1 MDRCFSVIS
10 SKQRNEGL
18 LFKEFESF
26 SLELQIPATDLLEHF
41 KQLLGDI
48 ASTSKM
54 TDKEAKERMAWLQS
68 EALLP
73 FSKYC
78 MWCLAMKRELVAAP
92 PQHFEQFQFSDA
104 RKNFLK
110 TGCSCSQCQ
119 LGDVS
124 QLYDKSS
131 GCWSCIRNSHRGNAE
146 IVVSFN
152 LLEQHA
158 SPGDPVELTFCSLSG
173 AAYNHHH
180 EPDRLYTLLPTQP
193 LELKALLS
201 SISENSSFEAR
212 VFVVRHWLVCHQ
224 ITADQLCALVA
235 AGGSRRWKA
244 EVLVVA
250 ANRLT
255 CPASGLSM
263 CLSSIICSL
272 PGHTTPSCAVFLFLI
287 VLAEV
292 EASHVLR
299 EIGPLSC
306 LNDEVPILNF
316 DFDLKHRD
324 ERCALVCLLRLSA
337 VGKLVLK
344 EFVYTSR
351 VQLKREELG
360 HSTPWGDSLTGV
372 SSNFMLERERK
383 SCSAV
388 LGVEADFN
396 KVISP
401 WLILLCPVIDLF
413 SFSGI
418 ILRTLQSKAE
428 YSCNSRFLM
437 GKAFITKENLKEF
450 Y

>member
-1 MDRCFSVIS
+1 V
-10 SKQRNEGL
+10 
-18 LFKEFESF
+18 
-26 SLELQIPATDLLEHF
+26 
-41 KQLLGDI
+41 
-48 ASTSKM
+48 
-54 TDKEAKERMAWLQS
+54 
-68 EALLP
+68 
-73 FSKYC
+73 
-78 MWCLAMKRELVAAP
+78 
-92 PQHFEQFQFSDA
+92 
-104 RKNFLK
+104 
-110 TGCSCSQCQ
+110 
-119 LGDVS
+119 
-124 QLYDKSS
+124 
-131 GCWSCIRNSHRGNAE
+131 
-146 IVVSFN
+146 
-152 LLEQHA
+152 
-158 SPGDPVELTFCSLSG
+158 
-173 AAYNHHH
+173 
-180 EPDRLYTLLPTQP
+180 
-193 LELKALLS
+193 
-201 SISENSSFEAR
+201 
-212 VFVVRHWLVCHQ
+212 
-224 ITADQLCALVA
+224 
-235 AGGSRRWKA
+235 
-244 EVLVVA
+244 
-250 ANRLT
+250 
-255 CPASGLSM
+255 
-263 CLSSIICSL
+263 
-272 PGHTTPSCAVFLFLI
+272 FLI

-360 HSTPWGDSLTGV
+360 HSAPWGDSLTGV
-372 SSNFMLERERK
+372 SSNFMLELERK

-396 KVISP
+396 KVISSS
-401 WLILLCPVIDLF
+401 LILLCPVIDWF